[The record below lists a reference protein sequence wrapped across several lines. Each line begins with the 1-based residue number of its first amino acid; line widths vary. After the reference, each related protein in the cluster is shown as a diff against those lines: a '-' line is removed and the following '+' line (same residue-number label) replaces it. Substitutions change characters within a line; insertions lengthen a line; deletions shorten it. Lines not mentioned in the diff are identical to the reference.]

1 MDKFILDIVRKSMLK
16 KDLYIGEKG
25 FNLIELTVALFLLTV
40 GLLPLFGVFVST
52 SGVVSE
58 GGRNTR
64 AVAHAQDKIEEARS
78 THFDSLESGLDT
90 IDIFVREWVIED
102 PYIVDTTTY
111 DDIKQ
116 MIVTVLW
123 NEEGKTHRV
132 QWSSLFAETSEKE

>member
-1 MDKFILDIVRKSMLK
+1 MLK

-64 AVAHAQDKIEEARS
+64 AVALAQDKIEEARS
-78 THFDSLESGLDT
+78 THFDSLESGMDT
-90 IDIFVREWVIED
+90 IEIFVRRWEIQD
-102 PYIVDTTTY
+102 PYVVDTTTY

-116 MIVTVLW
+116 MVVKVMW
-123 NEEGKTHRV
+123 NEEGEAHKV
-132 QWSSLFAETSEKE
+132 QWSSLFAETSEKK